1 MLRSPLRSQRTCQR
15 AVTHRVAPW
24 RAVRSCS
31 TGLRSTRCGAAAV
44 EAAIVMNIFLLFIF
58 AIMEFGHFVMVKQL
72 MDNAARDGAR
82 LAATGQGTVTTAQI
96 QALITQELV
105 NQGPTNMNIQ
115 VFQAN
120 PTTGANVGAWTS
132 ASLGQPIAVQ
142 ITGQYKPMVALAN
155 LLPLPINVTSEA
167 IIYSEFPN

>member
-1 MLRSPLRSQRTCQR
+1 MLRSPFRGQPICQR
-15 AVTHRVAPW
+15 VTHRVAPGGAA
-24 RAVRSCS
+24 RLCTTR
-31 TGLRSTRCGAAAV
+31 LRSTRRGAAAV

-96 QALITQELV
+96 QALVTQELV

-142 ITGQYKPMVALAN
+142 ITGQYTPMVALAN
-155 LLPLPINVTSEA
+155 LLPLPINVSSEA

>member
-1 MLRSPLRSQRTCQR
+1 MSRLPVQRTSNR
-15 AVTHRVAPW
+15 PSRSRGRVA
-24 RAVRSCS
+24 RKVSQSRSS
-31 TGLRSTRCGAAAV
+31 RRGAHLV
-44 EAAIVMNIFLLFIF
+44 EAAIVMNIFLLMMF
-58 AIMEFGHFVMVKQL
+58 AIMEFAHFVMVKQL

-82 LAATGQGTVTTAQI
+82 LAATGQGTVTTAQV
-96 QALITQELV
+96 QALVTTELV
-105 NQGPTNMNIQ
+105 NQAPQNMNIQ

-120 PTTGANVGAWTS
+120 PTTGANVGAWTN

-155 LLPLPINVTSEA
+155 LLPLPINVSSEA

>member
-1 MLRSPLRSQRTCQR
+1 L
-15 AVTHRVAPW
+15 
-24 RAVRSCS
+24 
-31 TGLRSTRCGAAAV
+31 V
-44 EAAIVMNIFLLFIF
+44 EAAIVMNVFLLFIF

-96 QALITQELV
+96 QALVTQELV

-120 PTTGANVGAWTS
+120 PTTGANVGAWTN

-155 LLPLPINVTSEA
+155 LLPLPINVSSEA